1 MRAIGLVF
9 VVPLMLVLLAAM
21 ARASQREAD
30 ADALRAGHTER
41 TASV

>member
-1 MRAIGLVF
+1 MRAYGLVF

-30 ADALRAGHTER
+30 ADALRTGRTEQR
-41 TASV
+41 VSL